1 MQSNYE
7 EYARQMRLELS
18 LPEMV
23 FPDGN
28 IRHEYFLTKK
38 GGYWGEKEDVLLK
51 KGLREF
57 GYGEWSKIKEKY
69 KLSYVGAYD
78 QYVEEIELRSQHMLG
93 LSQAELSNEE
103 TIKKKIEGLPLA

>member
-1 MQSNYE
+1 MQPDYE

-18 LPEMV
+18 LPEMI

-38 GGYWGEKEDVLLK
+38 GGYWGEKEDLLLK

-57 GYGEWSKIKEKY
+57 GYGEWSKIREKH
-69 KLSYVGAYD
+69 KLH
-78 QYVEEIELRSQHMLG
+78 YVES
-93 LSQAELSNEE
+93 SD
-103 TIKKKIEGLPLA
+103 

>member
-1 MQSNYE
+1 MQPNYQ

-38 GGYWGEKEDVLLK
+38 GGYWGEKEDALLK
-51 KGLREF
+51 RGLREF
-57 GYGEWSKIKEKY
+57 GYGEWSKIRDKY
-69 KLSYVGAYD
+69 KLNYVDSAE
-78 QYVEEIELRSQHMLG
+78 QFVEEIELRSQHMLG
-93 LSQAELSNEE
+93 LSPAELSNEQ
-103 TIKKKIEGLPLA
+103 TIKKKIEGLALA